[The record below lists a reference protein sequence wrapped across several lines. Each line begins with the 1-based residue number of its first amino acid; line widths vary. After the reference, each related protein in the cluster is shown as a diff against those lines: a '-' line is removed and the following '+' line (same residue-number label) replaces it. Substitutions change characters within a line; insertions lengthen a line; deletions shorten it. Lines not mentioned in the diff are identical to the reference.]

1 MFQACNP
8 AWSYCFDSNDGKFFI
23 AQYDTLYSEVTSIS
37 SNMNSDSFAIASS
50 LTSYELNALGGETS
64 ALDKIYVGGNVK
76 EGDYYEAGIFVLS
89 ADSNQIE
96 QISIQKIE

>member
-1 MFQACNP
+1 
-8 AWSYCFDSNDGKFFI
+8 
-23 AQYDTLYSEVTSIS
+23 
-37 SNMNSDSFAIASS
+37 MNSDSFAIASS